1 MREAAL
7 VAQRLAEVRE
17 SETVD
22 LQECGLMDIPMAMFI
37 FTKGV
42 NVKEV
47 NVSQNQLK
55 KLPLKLIKS
64 FTTLTI
70 LNCSNNKLKQLPNME
85 DCELKALKAV
95 NLSCNQLSNVPIQL
109 PLSLDL
115 LDLSENSISTLSDEE
130 ISFMKVFPGKIILT
144 GNALDEKA
152 ISDLTKLSLDN
163 VVL

>member
-1 MREAAL
+1 
-7 VAQRLAEVRE
+7 
-17 SETVD
+17 
-22 LQECGLMDIPMAMFI
+22 
-37 FTKGV
+37 
-42 NVKEV
+42 
-47 NVSQNQLK
+47 
-55 KLPLKLIKS
+55 
-64 FTTLTI
+64 
-70 LNCSNNKLKQLPNME
+70 ME